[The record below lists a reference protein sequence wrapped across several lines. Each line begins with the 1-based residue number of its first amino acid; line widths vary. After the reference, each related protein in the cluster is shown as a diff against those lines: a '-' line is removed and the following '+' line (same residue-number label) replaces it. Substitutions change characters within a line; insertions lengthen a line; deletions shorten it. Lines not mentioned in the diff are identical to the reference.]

1 MCNTQILKY
10 QIQNSKKH
18 YMELVT
24 TAISLFHLYIH
35 NMTEK
40 QIRTAAFQVKAH
52 QRKKGK
58 LTVAVKILGSYRQ
71 KHSQTGPAVRNSL
84 WH

>member
-10 QIQNSKKH
+10 QIQNKKKH
-18 YMELVT
+18 YMVELVT

-58 LTVAVKILGSYRQ
+58 L
-71 KHSQTGPAVRNSL
+71 PARPVEERVSSFFQAKL
-84 WH
+84 EF